1 MRGLT
6 PPPARRLRVA
16 LFSGNF
22 NYTRDGSNQALNRLV
37 AHLETTC
44 GYEVRVYSPTVREPA
59 FAPAGD
65 VVPAPSIS
73 IPTRPDYR
81 LALGLTPSMRADLVR
96 FAPDIVHLSTPDL
109 LGWQALGVARTLGAP
124 VVASVHTRFE
134 TYLRY
139 YGLGWLRPVA
149 DAYLRAFYRR
159 CDYVLV
165 PNRAMAG
172 EMSAAG
178 LGGRIRLWS
187 RGVDADLF
195 NPRRRDVAWRHRHGF
210 GDDDVVVL
218 FFGRV
223 VKEKGLATFAD
234 TLDRAAAHDPRIR
247 ALVIGAGP
255 AQRWF
260 ARRLPTAVHT
270 GELYDAELGRAVASA
285 DIMFNPSLTEAF
297 GNVTLEAMAAGLPM
311 VCADAPA
318 HRALVTPAT
327 GLLRPMDDVEAYA
340 EAIVELARH
349 PARRWAFGAAARRES
364 LRYSWPAVLGG
375 VADVY
380 AEALSAKRRELDPG
394 QCATRADKVAWEAH
408 SPVMPREVRWCR
420 PAAGRR
426 RS

>member
-6 PPPARRLRVA
+6 PPLAPRLRVA

-37 AHLETTC
+37 AHLENAGGC
-44 GYEVRVYSPTVREPA
+44 EVRIYSPTTRDPA
-59 FAPAGD
+59 FALAGQL
-65 VVPAPSIS
+65 VSAPSIP
-73 IPTRPDYR
+73 IPSRSDYR
-81 LALGLTPSMRADLVR
+81 LALGLTPSLRADLIR
-96 FAPDIVHLSTPDL
+96 FRPDIVHLSTPDL

-139 YGLGWLRPVA
+139 YGLGWLRPLA

-165 PNRAMAG
+165 PNQAMAQ

-178 LGGRIRLWS
+178 LDGHIRLWS
-187 RGVDADLF
+187 RGVDSDLF
-195 NPRRRDVAWRHRHGF
+195 NPGHRDIAWRHRHGF

-223 VKEKGLATFAD
+223 VKEKGLAVFAE
-234 TLDRAAAHDPRIR
+234 TLDRAAARDPRIR

-255 AQRWF
+255 AQRSF
-260 ARRLPTAVHT
+260 ARRLPKALHT
-270 GELYDAELGRAVASA
+270 GELSGDELGRAVASA

-297 GNVTLEAMAAGLPM
+297 GNVTLEAMAAGLPV

-318 HRALVTPAT
+318 HRALLTPAT
-327 GLLRPMDDVEAYA
+327 GLLRPADDVAAYA
-340 EAIVELARH
+340 AAILDLARC
-349 PARRWAFGAAARRES
+349 PARRSALGAAARQDS
-364 LRYSWPAVLGG
+364 LRYNWPDVLDGVVAV
-375 VADVY
+375 Y
-380 AEALSAKRRELDPG
+380 NEALKAKRRELDRG
-394 QCATRADKVAWEAH
+394 QCAKRTDAVACGAYT
-408 SPVMPREVRWCR
+408 PVNPSEVRRC
-420 PAAGRR
+420 
-426 RS
+426 